1 MSKNNVTFVKYF
13 AHWCAPCKS
22 LSPVI
27 EAVKGENPGVSFSEV
42 DIDSSPETAQANHVR
57 NIPLVIVEGPNGT
70 ERISGMNPVHV
81 YNTAIKKVA

>member
-1 MSKNNVTFVKYF
+1 MIKLTKFHAS
-13 AHWCAPCKS
+13 WCVPCKS